1 MKVAAVFL
9 ALVGFASA
17 FVPMAPKGTVS
28 PRLFGYVP
36 DGLTPEQ
43 YAQVQAK
50 EKASKA
56 ANKKKAMKG
65 SVETLTQFNAR
76 MEKKFPN
83 QPGAGHVF
91 VKLKGKALGDKLKP
105 RAAN

>member
-1 MKVAAVFL
+1 MPFVRAGRRVNLACCSLFL
-9 ALVGFASA
+9 FHKFMYNLCFFASIA
-17 FVPMAPKGTVS
+17 T
-28 PRLFGYVP
+28 R
-36 DGLTPEQ
+36 
-43 YAQVQAK
+43 
-50 EKASKA
+50 
-56 ANKKKAMKG
+56 

-91 VKLKGKALGDKLKP
+91 VKLKGKALEDKLKP